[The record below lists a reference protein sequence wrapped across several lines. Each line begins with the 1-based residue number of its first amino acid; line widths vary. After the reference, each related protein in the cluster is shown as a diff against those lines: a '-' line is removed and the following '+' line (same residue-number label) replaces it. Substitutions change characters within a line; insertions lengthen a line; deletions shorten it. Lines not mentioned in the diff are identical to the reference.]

1 MSIRSGQPRATS
13 EGSDGRQPWM
23 SNVTEETELNESR
36 PSRPDGKR
44 VRRNIIDAARA
55 LFAEKGYSGAKV
67 EEIVVRARTTK
78 PMIYYYFGSKERL
91 FAAVLE
97 DVYAGMRKIEG
108 SLQLAELP
116 ALEAMRK
123 VIEVT
128 FDYHAK
134 NPEWVRLVSIAN
146 IHYAKHILASE
157 TIASKN
163 SAIIEL
169 MGSLLRR
176 GIKEGVF
183 RKDVD
188 PVHIHLLIISLCFYR
203 VSNRYTWRVIFKRD
217 LESAK
222 DAKLQKKMT
231 MDAVLTYLRK

>member
-1 MSIRSGQPRATS
+1 
-13 EGSDGRQPWM
+13 
-23 SNVTEETELNESR
+23 VTEESESNEPR
-36 PSRPDGKR
+36 LSRPDGKR
-44 VRRNIIDAARA
+44 VRQNIIDAARA

-78 PMIYYYFGSKERL
+78 PMVYYYFGSKERL

-97 DVYAGMRKIEG
+97 DIYAGMRTIEQ
-108 SLQLAELP
+108 SLQLVELS

-146 IHYAKHILASE
+146 IHYAKHILASK

-163 SAIIEL
+163 SAIVEL
-169 MGSLLRR
+169 MKNLLKR

-183 RKDVD
+183 RKDAD
-188 PVHIHLLIISLCFYR
+188 PLHIHLLIISLCSYR
-203 VSNRYTWRVIFKRD
+203 VSNRHTWRVIFKRD

-231 MDAVLTYLRK
+231 VDAVLTYLRT

>member
-1 MSIRSGQPRATS
+1 MW
-13 EGSDGRQPWM
+13 D
-23 SNVTEETELNESR
+23 VTEETELDESR
-36 PSRPDGKR
+36 PSRQDGKR

-78 PMIYYYFGSKERL
+78 PMVYYYFGPKERL

-97 DVYAGMRKIEG
+97 DIYAGMRTIEQ

-146 IHYAKHILASE
+146 IHYAKHIGDYCVKKFRDSRVDEELAKAGYKGRCIPKGCRSSAL
-157 TIASKN
+157 TPVNHIYLFLQGFQSPHVASHFQ
-163 SAIIEL
+163 A
-169 MGSLLRR
+169 R
-176 GIKEGVF
+176 
-183 RKDVD
+183 
-188 PVHIHLLIISLCFYR
+188 P
-203 VSNRYTWRVIFKRD
+203 
-217 LESAK
+217 
-222 DAKLQKKMT
+222 
-231 MDAVLTYLRK
+231 

>member
-1 MSIRSGQPRATS
+1 M
-13 EGSDGRQPWM
+13 
-23 SNVTEETELNESR
+23 TEKTELDGSR

-44 VRRNIIDAARA
+44 VRRNIIDAAHA

-97 DVYAGMRKIEG
+97 DVYAGMRAIEQ

-163 SAIIEL
+163 SAIVEL
-169 MGSLLRR
+169 MKDLLKR

-183 RKDVD
+183 RKDAD
-188 PVHIHLLIISLCFYR
+188 PLNIHLLIISLCSYR
-203 VSNRYTWRVIFKRD
+203 VSNRHTWRVIFKRD

-231 MDAVLTYLRK
+231 VDAVLTYLRT

>member
-1 MSIRSGQPRATS
+1 M
-13 EGSDGRQPWM
+13 
-23 SNVTEETELNESR
+23 TEKTELDESR

-44 VRRNIIDAARA
+44 VRRNIIDAAHA

-97 DVYAGMRKIEG
+97 DVYAGMRAIEQ

-146 IHYAKHILASE
+146 IHYAKHILASK

-169 MGSLLRR
+169 MGGLLRR
-176 GIKEGVF
+176 GTKEGVF

-203 VSNRYTWRVIFKRD
+203 VSNRHTWRVIFKRD

-231 MDAVLTYLRK
+231 VDSVLTYLRQ

>member
-1 MSIRSGQPRATS
+1 M
-13 EGSDGRQPWM
+13 
-23 SNVTEETELNESR
+23 TEETELYGSR
-36 PSRPDGKR
+36 QSRPDGKR
-44 VRRNIIDAARA
+44 VRRNIIDAAHA

-97 DVYAGMRKIEG
+97 DVYAGMRRIEQ

-146 IHYAKHILASE
+146 IHYAKHILASR

-163 SAIIEL
+163 SAIVEL
-169 MGSLLRR
+169 MRNLLKR

-183 RKDVD
+183 RKDAD
-188 PVHIHLLIISLCFYR
+188 PLHIHLLIISLCFFR
-203 VSNRYTWRVIFKRD
+203 ISNRHTWRVIFKRD
-217 LESAK
+217 LEAAK

-231 MDAVLTYLRK
+231 VDAVLAYLRA

>member
-1 MSIRSGQPRATS
+1 M
-13 EGSDGRQPWM
+13 
-23 SNVTEETELNESR
+23 TEETELDELR
-36 PSRPDGKR
+36 PSRPDGKC

-67 EEIVVRARTTK
+67 EEIVARARTTK

-97 DVYAGMRKIEG
+97 DVYAGMRTIEQ

-134 NPEWVRLVSIAN
+134 NSEWVRLVSIAN
-146 IHYAKHILASE
+146 IHYAKHILASK

-203 VSNRYTWRVIFKRD
+203 VSNRHTWRVIFKRD

-231 MDAVLTYLRK
+231 VDAVLAYLRA

>member
-1 MSIRSGQPRATS
+1 M
-13 EGSDGRQPWM
+13 
-23 SNVTEETELNESR
+23 TEETELDELR
-36 PSRPDGKR
+36 PSRPDGKC

-67 EEIVVRARTTK
+67 EEIVARARTTK

-97 DVYAGMRKIEG
+97 DVYAGMRTIEQ

-128 FDYHAK
+128 FGYHAK

-163 SAIIEL
+163 SAIMEL

-176 GIKEGVF
+176 GIREGVF

-203 VSNRYTWRVIFKRD
+203 VSNRHTWRVIFKRD

-231 MDAVLTYLRK
+231 VDAVLTYLRKWG

>member
-1 MSIRSGQPRATS
+1 M
-13 EGSDGRQPWM
+13 
-23 SNVTEETELNESR
+23 TEETELDGSR
-36 PSRPDGKR
+36 HSRPDGKR
-44 VRRNIIDAARA
+44 VRRNIIDAAHA

-97 DVYAGMRKIEG
+97 DVYAGMRTIEQ

-116 ALEAMRK
+116 SLEAMRK

-134 NPEWVRLVSIAN
+134 NSEWVRLVSIAN
-146 IHYAKHILASE
+146 IHYAKHILASK

-188 PVHIHLLIISLCFYR
+188 PIHIHLLIISLSFYR
-203 VSNRYTWRVIFKRD
+203 VSNRHTWRVIFKRD

-231 MDAVLTYLRK
+231 VDAVLTYLRK

>member
-1 MSIRSGQPRATS
+1 
-13 EGSDGRQPWM
+13 
-23 SNVTEETELNESR
+23 VTEETELDESR

-55 LFAEKGYSGAKV
+55 LFAERGYSGAKV
-67 EEIVVRARTTK
+67 EEIVIRARTTK

-97 DVYAGMRKIEG
+97 DVYAGMRRIEQ

-163 SAIIEL
+163 SAIMEL

-176 GIKEGVF
+176 GIREGVF

-203 VSNRYTWRVIFKRD
+203 VSNRHTWRVIFKRD

-231 MDAVLTYLRK
+231 VDAVLTYLRKWG

>member
-1 MSIRSGQPRATS
+1 
-13 EGSDGRQPWM
+13 
-23 SNVTEETELNESR
+23 VTEETKLDESR
-36 PSRPDGKR
+36 SSRPDGKR
-44 VRRNIIDAARA
+44 VRQNIIDAARA
-55 LFAEKGYSGAKV
+55 LFADKGYSGAKV

-91 FAAVLE
+91 FGAVLE
-97 DVYAGMRKIEG
+97 DVYAGMRRIEQ

-146 IHYAKHILASE
+146 IHYAKHILASK

-163 SAIIEL
+163 SAMVEL
-169 MGSLLRR
+169 MKNLLER

-183 RKDVD
+183 RKDAD
-188 PVHIHLLIISLCFYR
+188 PLHIHLLIISLCFYR
-203 VSNRYTWRVIFKRD
+203 VSNRHTWRVIFKRD
-217 LESAK
+217 LEAAK

-231 MDAVLTYLRK
+231 VDAVLAYLS

>member
-1 MSIRSGQPRATS
+1 
-13 EGSDGRQPWM
+13 
-23 SNVTEETELNESR
+23 VTEKTELDGSR

-44 VRRNIIDAARA
+44 VRRNIIDAAHA

-97 DVYAGMRKIEG
+97 DVYAGMRAIEQ

-146 IHYAKHILASE
+146 IHYAKHILASK

-163 SAIIEL
+163 SAIIKL
-169 MGSLLRR
+169 MGGLLRR
-176 GIKEGVF
+176 GTKEGVF

-203 VSNRYTWRVIFKRD
+203 VSNRHTWRVIFKRD

-231 MDAVLTYLRK
+231 MDAVLTYLGK

>member
-1 MSIRSGQPRATS
+1 
-13 EGSDGRQPWM
+13 
-23 SNVTEETELNESR
+23 VTEETELDESR

-67 EEIVVRARTTK
+67 DEIVVRARTTK

-116 ALEAMRK
+116 ALAAMRK

-134 NPEWVRLVSIAN
+134 NSEWVRLVSIAN
-146 IHYAKHILASE
+146 IHYAKHILASK

-203 VSNRYTWRVIFKRD
+203 VSNRHTWRVIFKRD

-231 MDAVLTYLRK
+231 VDAVLAYLRK

>member
-1 MSIRSGQPRATS
+1 
-13 EGSDGRQPWM
+13 
-23 SNVTEETELNESR
+23 
-36 PSRPDGKR
+36 
-44 VRRNIIDAARA
+44 
-55 LFAEKGYSGAKV
+55 
-67 EEIVVRARTTK
+67 
-78 PMIYYYFGSKERL
+78 MIYYYFGSKERL

-97 DVYAGMRKIEG
+97 DVYAGMRTIEQ

-163 SAIIEL
+163 SAIMES

-176 GIKEGVF
+176 GIREGVF

-203 VSNRYTWRVIFKRD
+203 VSNRHTWRVIFKRD
-217 LESAK
+217 LEAAK
-222 DAKLQKKMT
+222 DIKLQKRMT
-231 MDAVLTYLRK
+231 VDAVLAYLRK

>member
-1 MSIRSGQPRATS
+1 
-13 EGSDGRQPWM
+13 M

-44 VRRNIIDAARA
+44 VRRNIMDAARA

-203 VSNRYTWRVIFKRD
+203 VSNRHTWRVIFKRD

-222 DAKLQKKMT
+222 DAKLQRKMT
-231 MDAVLTYLRK
+231 VDAVLTYLRT

>member
-1 MSIRSGQPRATS
+1 M
-13 EGSDGRQPWM
+13 
-23 SNVTEETELNESR
+23 TEETELDESR

-97 DVYAGMRKIEG
+97 DVYAGMRTIEQ

-146 IHYAKHILASE
+146 IH
-157 TIASKN
+157 
-163 SAIIEL
+163 
-169 MGSLLRR
+169 
-176 GIKEGVF
+176 
-183 RKDVD
+183 
-188 PVHIHLLIISLCFYR
+188 
-203 VSNRYTWRVIFKRD
+203 
-217 LESAK
+217 
-222 DAKLQKKMT
+222 
-231 MDAVLTYLRK
+231 

>member
-1 MSIRSGQPRATS
+1 
-13 EGSDGRQPWM
+13 
-23 SNVTEETELNESR
+23 VTEKTELDGSR

-44 VRRNIIDAARA
+44 VRQNIIDAARA

-97 DVYAGMRKIEG
+97 DVYAGMRAIEQ

-116 ALEAMRK
+116 ALEAMRN

-128 FDYHAK
+128 FDYHAE

-146 IHYAKHILASE
+146 IHYAKHILASK

-169 MGSLLRR
+169 MGGLLRR
-176 GIKEGVF
+176 GTKEGVF
-183 RKDVD
+183 RK
-188 PVHIHLLIISLCFYR
+188 
-203 VSNRYTWRVIFKRD
+203 
-217 LESAK
+217 
-222 DAKLQKKMT
+222 M
-231 MDAVLTYLRK
+231 

>member
-1 MSIRSGQPRATS
+1 M
-13 EGSDGRQPWM
+13 
-23 SNVTEETELNESR
+23 
-36 PSRPDGKR
+36 
-44 VRRNIIDAARA
+44 
-55 LFAEKGYSGAKV
+55 
-67 EEIVVRARTTK
+67 RT
-78 PMIYYYFGSKERL
+78 
-91 FAAVLE
+91 
-97 DVYAGMRKIEG
+97 IEQ

-163 SAIIEL
+163 SAIMES

-176 GIKEGVF
+176 GIREGVF

-203 VSNRYTWRVIFKRD
+203 VSNPHTWRVIFKCNPG
-217 LESAK
+217 SAK
-222 DAKLQKKMT
+222 DT
-231 MDAVLTYLRK
+231 

>member
-1 MSIRSGQPRATS
+1 M
-13 EGSDGRQPWM
+13 
-23 SNVTEETELNESR
+23 
-36 PSRPDGKR
+36 KC

-67 EEIVVRARTTK
+67 EEIVGRARTTK

-97 DVYAGMRKIEG
+97 DVYAGMRRIEQ

-163 SAIIEL
+163 SAIMEL

-188 PVHIHLLIISLCFYR
+188 PIYINHLIISL
-203 VSNRYTWRVIFKRD
+203 
-217 LESAK
+217 
-222 DAKLQKKMT
+222 
-231 MDAVLTYLRK
+231 

>member
-1 MSIRSGQPRATS
+1 M
-13 EGSDGRQPWM
+13 
-23 SNVTEETELNESR
+23 TEKTELDGSR

-97 DVYAGMRKIEG
+97 DVYAGMRTIEQ

-146 IHYAKHILASE
+146 IHYAKHILASK

-169 MGSLLRR
+169 MGGLLRSTC
-176 GIKEGVF
+176 
-183 RKDVD
+183 D
-188 PVHIHLLIISLCFYR
+188 
-203 VSNRYTWRVIFKRD
+203 
-217 LESAK
+217 
-222 DAKLQKKMT
+222 
-231 MDAVLTYLRK
+231 

>member
-1 MSIRSGQPRATS
+1 M
-13 EGSDGRQPWM
+13 
-23 SNVTEETELNESR
+23 TEETELDESR

-67 EEIVVRARTTK
+67 GEIVIRARTTK

-134 NPEWVRLVSIAN
+134 NSEWVRLVSIAN
-146 IHYAKHILASE
+146 IHYAKHILASK

-188 PVHIHLLIISLCFYR
+188 PIHIHLLIISLSFYR
-203 VSNRYTWRVIFKRD
+203 VSNRHTWRVIFKRD

-231 MDAVLTYLRK
+231 VDAVLTYLRK

>member
-1 MSIRSGQPRATS
+1 
-13 EGSDGRQPWM
+13 
-23 SNVTEETELNESR
+23 VTEKTELDGSR

-78 PMIYYYFGSKERL
+78 PMIYYYFGSKEGL

-97 DVYAGMRKIEG
+97 DVYAGMRAIEQ

-146 IHYAKHILASE
+146 IHYAKHILASK

-169 MGSLLRR
+169 MGGLLRSTC
-176 GIKEGVF
+176 
-183 RKDVD
+183 D
-188 PVHIHLLIISLCFYR
+188 
-203 VSNRYTWRVIFKRD
+203 
-217 LESAK
+217 
-222 DAKLQKKMT
+222 
-231 MDAVLTYLRK
+231 

>member
-1 MSIRSGQPRATS
+1 
-13 EGSDGRQPWM
+13 
-23 SNVTEETELNESR
+23 VTEEIELDESR

-67 EEIVVRARTTK
+67 DEIVIRARTTK

-134 NPEWVRLVSIAN
+134 NSEWVRLVSIAN
-146 IHYAKHILASE
+146 IHYAKHILASK

-188 PVHIHLLIISLCFYR
+188 PIHIHLLIISLSFYR
-203 VSNRYTWRVIFKRD
+203 VSNRHTWRVIFKRD

-231 MDAVLTYLRK
+231 VDAVLTYLRK

>member
-1 MSIRSGQPRATS
+1 
-13 EGSDGRQPWM
+13 
-23 SNVTEETELNESR
+23 VTEETELDESR

-67 EEIVVRARTTK
+67 DEIVVRARTTK

-116 ALEAMRK
+116 ALAAMRK

-134 NPEWVRLVSIAN
+134 NSEWVRLVSIAN
-146 IHYAKHILASE
+146 IHFAKHILASK

-203 VSNRYTWRVIFKRD
+203 VSNRHTWRVIFKRD

-231 MDAVLTYLRK
+231 VDAVLAYLRK

>member
-1 MSIRSGQPRATS
+1 
-13 EGSDGRQPWM
+13 
-23 SNVTEETELNESR
+23 VTEKTELDESR

-44 VRRNIIDAARA
+44 VRRNIIEAARA

-97 DVYAGMRKIEG
+97 DVYAGMRAIEQ

-146 IHYAKHILASE
+146 IHYAKHILASK

-169 MGSLLRR
+169 MGGLLRR
-176 GIKEGVF
+176 GTKEGVF

-203 VSNRYTWRVIFKRD
+203 VSNRHTWRVIFKRD

-222 DAKLQKKMT
+222 DAKLQKKMAQT
-231 MDAVLTYLRK
+231 DAIVSVPWYRTLNRDQWRVLIAQFGPHPRL

>member
-1 MSIRSGQPRATS
+1 M
-13 EGSDGRQPWM
+13 
-23 SNVTEETELNESR
+23 TEETELYGSR
-36 PSRPDGKR
+36 QSRPDGKR

-97 DVYAGMRKIEG
+97 DVYAGMRTIEQ

-146 IHYAKHILASE
+146 IHYAKHILASR

-163 SAIIEL
+163 SAIVEL
-169 MGSLLRR
+169 MRNLLKR

-183 RKDVD
+183 RKDAD
-188 PVHIHLLIISLCFYR
+188 PLHIHLLIISLCFFR
-203 VSNRYTWRVIFKRD
+203 ISNRHTWRVIFKRD
-217 LESAK
+217 LEAAK

-231 MDAVLTYLRK
+231 VDAVLAYLRT

>member
-1 MSIRSGQPRATS
+1 M
-13 EGSDGRQPWM
+13 
-23 SNVTEETELNESR
+23 
-36 PSRPDGKR
+36 
-44 VRRNIIDAARA
+44 RRNIIDAAHA

-67 EEIVVRARTTK
+67 EEIVARARTTK

-97 DVYAGMRKIEG
+97 DVYAGMRTIEQ

-128 FDYHAK
+128 FGYHAK

-203 VSNRYTWRVIFKRD
+203 VSNRHTWRVIFKRD

-231 MDAVLTYLRK
+231 VDAVLTYLRKWG

>member
-1 MSIRSGQPRATS
+1 M
-13 EGSDGRQPWM
+13 
-23 SNVTEETELNESR
+23 
-36 PSRPDGKR
+36 
-44 VRRNIIDAARA
+44 RRNIIDAAHA

-97 DVYAGMRKIEG
+97 DVYAGMRTIEQ

-116 ALEAMRK
+116 SLEAMRK

-134 NPEWVRLVSIAN
+134 NSEWVRLVSIAN
-146 IHYAKHILASE
+146 IHYAKHILASK

-188 PVHIHLLIISLCFYR
+188 PIHIHLLIISLSFYR
-203 VSNRYTWRVIFKRD
+203 VSNRHTWRVIFKRD

-231 MDAVLTYLRK
+231 VDAVLAYLRA

>member
-1 MSIRSGQPRATS
+1 
-13 EGSDGRQPWM
+13 
-23 SNVTEETELNESR
+23 VTEETELDELR
-36 PSRPDGKR
+36 PSRPDGKC

-67 EEIVVRARTTK
+67 EEIVARARTTK

-97 DVYAGMRKIEG
+97 DVYAGMRTIEQ

-128 FDYHAK
+128 FGYHAK

-157 TIASKN
+157 TFASKN
-163 SAIIEL
+163 SAIVEL
-169 MGSLLRR
+169 MKNLLKR

-183 RKDVD
+183 RKDAD
-188 PVHIHLLIISLCFYR
+188 PLRIHLLIISLCSYR
-203 VSNRYTWRVIFKRD
+203 VSNRHTWRVIFKRD
-217 LESAK
+217 LKSAK

-231 MDAVLTYLRK
+231 VDAVLTYLRT

>member
-1 MSIRSGQPRATS
+1 
-13 EGSDGRQPWM
+13 
-23 SNVTEETELNESR
+23 VTEETELDGSR
-36 PSRPDGKR
+36 QSRPDRKR
-44 VRRNIIDAARA
+44 VRRNIIDAAHA

-97 DVYAGMRKIEG
+97 DVYAGMRTIEQ

-163 SAIIEL
+163 SAIVEL
-169 MGSLLRR
+169 MKNLLKR

-183 RKDVD
+183 RKDAD
-188 PVHIHLLIISLCFYR
+188 PLLCVPRTLSGFIER
-203 VSNRYTWRVIFKRD
+203 
-217 LESAK
+217 
-222 DAKLQKKMT
+222 
-231 MDAVLTYLRK
+231 

>member
-1 MSIRSGQPRATS
+1 M
-13 EGSDGRQPWM
+13 W
-23 SNVTEETELNESR
+23 NVRKKIELHESR
-36 PSRPDGKR
+36 PSRGDGKH
-44 VRRNIIDAARA
+44 VRRNIIDAAHA

-97 DVYAGMRKIEG
+97 DVYAGMRMIEQ

-146 IHYAKHILASE
+146 IHYAKHILTSN

-163 SAIIEL
+163 SAIVDL
-169 MGSLLRR
+169 MKNLLKR
-176 GIKEGVF
+176 GVKEGVF
-183 RKDVD
+183 RKSGD
-188 PVHIHLLIISLCFYR
+188 PLHVHLLIISLCSYR
-203 VSNRYTWRVIFKRD
+203 VSNRHTWRVIFKRD
-217 LESAK
+217 LEAAK
-222 DAKLQKKMT
+222 EIKLQKRMAV
-231 MDAVLTYLRK
+231 DAVLAYLRE